1 MFDVDF
7 LADFNLKL
15 RYHLKEL
22 FMVDKKIICLFMG
35 NEYNYYIE
43 DTCSDCHL
51 WIPLSDRI
59 RYEQKVR
66 MDRMKKEPKPYLI
79 VKKM

>member
-1 MFDVDF
+1 MFDADF
-7 LADFNLKL
+7 LVDFNLKL

-22 FMVDKKIICLFMG
+22 FIVDKKNYLSVYG
-35 NEYNYYIE
+35 NEYNYYTK

-51 WIPLSDRI
+51 WVPLSDCI
-59 RYEQKVR
+59 RYKQEVR
-66 MDRMKKEPKPYLI
+66 MNRMKKEPKPYLI